1 MTRNRSSAKALRT
14 VVSSALV
21 AALVIGSA
29 GASNL
34 SARTT
39 AGSGNRVDLG
49 LSRGKLDRAVEQAE
63 KAVAAKPADA
73 ALRLALGH
81 AYLAAGRF
89 ESASVTFDDAV
100 KLGDESGPTALS
112 LALALT
118 ASGQQ
123 QTALGVLE
131 DWRDVI
137 PASDLGLAFALAGE
151 AGRGVAILTD
161 TLRGGENTAKV
172 RQNLAYAYALDGR
185 WREARLMAS
194 QDVPA
199 DQIDDRIGAWSLT
212 VRPEATQARVAT
224 VLGVTPRND
233 SGQPQR
239 LALVVP
245 TATPVAP
252 QVAAAEVI
260 APVTAPAP
268 VAEPAP
274 IAWAE
279 LPASTKLAPL
289 PAPVPAVPTPAE
301 KASFA
306 AAFSGHG
313 YVTQPTTLDA
323 RPVAARP
330 VAAVAARKATAPRPS
345 VAVRGTHR
353 VQLGSFSSAANAQR
367 AVRTFVA
374 RNGFTNAQLSV
385 TPVVVNG
392 RNFWRVAASGFS
404 AGSAAQACSSVKSR
418 GGACFAYAATKAPAT
433 SAPAAPATPT
443 LAARGTVP
451 RWARR

>member
-14 VVSSALV
+14 AVSGALV

-39 AGSGNRVDLG
+39 VSSSNRADFG
-49 LSRGKLDRAVEQAE
+49 LSRGKLDRAVAKAE

-112 LALALT
+112 LALALS

-137 PASDLGLAFALAGE
+137 PASDLGLAFALVGE
-151 AGRGVAILTD
+151 SGRGVAILTD

-199 DQIDDRIGAWSLT
+199 DQIDDRIGTWSLT
-212 VRPEATQARVAT
+212 VRPEAVQARVAS

-233 SGQPQR
+233 PGQPQR

-245 TATPVAP
+245 VATPASP
-252 QVAAAEVI
+252 QVAVAEV
-260 APVTAPAP
+260 PAP
-268 VAEPAP
+268 VAVPEPAP
-274 IAWAE
+274 VAAPAAIAWAE
-279 LPASTKLAPL
+279 LPASNALAPL
-289 PAPVPAVPTPAE
+289 PAAAPVPAPAAPTPHE
-301 KASFA
+301 KANFA
-306 AAFSGHG
+306 AAFADHG
-313 YVTQPTTLDA
+313 YVTQPTTL
-323 RPVAARP
+323 AARP
-330 VAAVAARKATAPRPS
+330 VAAPVAVRKAVAPRPS
-345 VAVRGTHR
+345 VAVHGTHR
-353 VQLGSFSSAANAQR
+353 VQLGSFSSPQNAQR
-367 AVRTFVA
+367 AVHQFVA
-374 RNGFTNAQLSV
+374 RNGFSAAQLSV

-404 AGSAAQACSSVKSR
+404 AGSAAQTCASVKSR
-418 GGACFAYAATKAPAT
+418 GGACFAYAATRVPAT
-433 SAPAAPATPT
+433 SAPATPA
-443 LAARGTVP
+443 LAVRGTVP